1 MTDFPESSQL
11 PPAMADARSLVAALL
26 VEGVR
31 EIVLCPG
38 SRSAPLAEA
47 LADAADAGRLR
58 LRVVLDE
65 RSAGFIAHGG
75 ARAHAQNGHIRCAA
89 VVTTSRTVSSN
100 HLRAHETCSK
110 L

>member
-26 VEGVR
+26 AESVR

-38 SRSAPLAEA
+38 SRSAPLADA
-47 LADAADAGRLR
+47 LADAADAGHLR

-65 RSAGFIAHGG
+65 RSAGFIALGA
-75 ARAHAQNGHIRCAA
+75 ARAHALTGHSRCAA
-89 VVTTSRTVSSN
+89 VVATAGAA
-100 HLRAHETCSK
+100 RANRHPARSA
-110 L
+110 